1 MLEEILQKS
10 LDARASQNSLRKLK
24 VSEGM
29 VDFCSNDYLGF
40 AKKSWNSSGAIGS
53 TGSRLISGNH
63 AIHEEFEAWLA
74 EFHGA
79 QAALVF
85 NSGYDANLGLFSTVP
100 KKGDTVVYDQ
110 LCHASIRDGLRLGT
124 ARNFSFKHND
134 IEDLKQKLDS
144 ASGNVF
150 VAVESIYSMDGDKAP
165 LKEIAELCQQS
176 GAYLIVDEAH
186 STGIYGEKGEGLCS
200 ELGVKPF
207 VKVHTFGKAM
217 GSHGAAIV
225 GPAVLRQYLVNFS
238 RSFIYTTALPPQSI
252 AKVFEAYK
260 KLKSC
265 EERSALKS
273 NIQLFK
279 ENCTSQNL
287 IKSDSPIQ
295 CVIIGGNDRC
305 KSISEELQKAGLDVR
320 PILHP
325 TVAEGSERIRIC
337 LHSYNSKEEI
347 IQLCKLLNTML

>member
-1 MLEEILQKS
+1 MLEEFLQKS

-40 AKKSWNSSGAIGS
+40 AKKSWSASGAIGS

-63 AIHEEFEAWLA
+63 PVHEEFEAWLA

-79 QAALVF
+79 EAALVF

-134 IEDLKQKLDS
+134 IEDLRLKLDS

-165 LKEIAELCQQS
+165 LKEIAELCEQT

-207 VKVHTFGKAM
+207 AKVHTFGKAM

-225 GPAVLRQYLVNFS
+225 GPDVLRQYLVNFS

-260 KLKSC
+260 WLESC
-265 EERSALKS
+265 EERAALKE

-279 ENCTSQNL
+279 ENFTSQNL
-287 IKSDSPIQ
+287 IESDSPIQ
-295 CVIIGGNDRC
+295 CVVIGGNDEC
-305 KSISEELQKAGLDVR
+305 KSIAEDIQKANLDVR

-337 LHSYNSKEEI
+337 LHSYNLKEEI